1 MTYSGLALI
10 LEDYAIDWNLW
21 IKSKEDYDEC
31 KNGIVTDSEETLRNT
46 VPELVHDSIETF
58 IQEYRSKVFEFMDTS
73 WYEPA
78 SIYDPHIAWL
88 ENIVEKYS
96 VKNNFRLNVFIQE
109 GNMPFGNI
117 LPYEIQE
124 LIVSMNIEPYQN
136 LEKYVKLH
144 ILPVIDYMKQQKKYR
159 SGEESSVVLLQEDE

>member
-1 MTYSGLALI
+1 MPYSQLALI
-10 LEDYAIDWNLW
+10 LEDYAIDWNCW
-21 IKSKEDYDEC
+21 IKSKQDYDEC
-31 KNGIVTDSEETLRNT
+31 KDGIVKHSEKILRDT
-46 VPELVHDSIETF
+46 IPELVHGSIDTF
-58 IQEYRSKVFEFMDTS
+58 IQEYRSRVFEFMDTS

-78 SIYDPHIAWL
+78 SIYDPHIVWL
-88 ENIVEKYS
+88 ENILEKYS
-96 VKNNFRLNVFIQE
+96 VKNNFQLHVFIQE

-159 SGEESSVVLLQEDE
+159 SGEETSVVLLHEDE

>member
-10 LEDYAIDWNLW
+10 LEDYAIDWNCW

-46 VPELVHDSIETF
+46 VPDLVHESIETF

-78 SIYDPHIAWL
+78 SIYDPHIARL
-88 ENIVEKYS
+88 ENILEKYS
-96 VKNNFRLNVFIQE
+96 VQNNFQLNVFIQE

-159 SGEESSVVLLQEDE
+159 SGEERSVVLLQEDE

>member
-88 ENIVEKYS
+88 ESILEKYS
-96 VKNNFRLNVFIQE
+96 VKNKFQLHVFVQK
-109 GNMPFGNI
+109 GNMPFGSI

-136 LEKYVKLH
+136 LENYVRMH
-144 ILPVIDYMKQQKKYR
+144 AQQMVIVKCI
-159 SGEESSVVLLQEDE
+159 

>member
-1 MTYSGLALI
+1 MAYSGIALI
-10 LEDYAIDWNLW
+10 LEDYAIDWNCW

-31 KNGIVTDSEETLRNT
+31 KDGIVKDSEEVLRDT
-46 VPELVHDSIETF
+46 VPELVHHSIETF
-58 IQEYRSKVFEFMDTS
+58 IQEYKNKVFEFMDTS

-88 ENIVEKYS
+88 ENILEKYS
-96 VKNNFRLNVFIQE
+96 VQKNFQLDLFIQE

-136 LEKYVKLH
+136 LENYVKLH

-159 SGEESSVVLLQEDE
+159 SEEESSVVLLRDHE

>member
-58 IQEYRSKVFEFMDTS
+58 IQEYRSKVF
-73 WYEPA
+73 
-78 SIYDPHIAWL
+78 
-88 ENIVEKYS
+88 
-96 VKNNFRLNVFIQE
+96 
-109 GNMPFGNI
+109 
-117 LPYEIQE
+117 
-124 LIVSMNIEPYQN
+124 
-136 LEKYVKLH
+136 
-144 ILPVIDYMKQQKKYR
+144 
-159 SGEESSVVLLQEDE
+159 